1 MWREQVAGR
10 DVLRELA
17 RRDLL
22 LRYQHAWLGVGWA
35 LSGPL
40 VNLAVFTAVV
50 GPVAGLEAGAP
61 YPLWAAAGLLPWT
74 LLASSIRFAATS
86 LSSNPA
92 LVGKIWFPR
101 EALPLAT
108 VLVALVDFL
117 VGNVLLVALL
127 GYYGVAPSLTWIYL
141 PAVLAVELAFVAGSA
156 LLIALA
162 TLFWRDVRF
171 ALEIVLTAWM
181 FATPVVIPTDRLT
194 GPVATVL
201 EFNPM
206 AAILDAWRATLL
218 RGEAPDTVTFPLVT
232 LFAVGWL
239 LAAWWIFHRAEP
251 GFAERL

>member
-40 VNLAVFTAVV
+40 VNLGIFTTVV
-50 GPVAGLEAGAP
+50 APVAGLETGVP
-61 YPLWAAAGLLPWT
+61 YALWAAVGLLPWT

-117 VGNVLLVALL
+117 VANVLLVALL
-127 GYYGVAPSLTWIYL
+127 GFHGVAPSLAWIYV
-141 PAVLAVELAFVAGSA
+141 PVVLAVELAFVAGSA
-156 LLIALA
+156 LLIAMA

-181 FATPVVIPTDRLT
+181 FASPVVIPTDRLS
-194 GPVATVL
+194 GPVARVL
-201 EFNPM
+201 EYNPM
-206 AAILDAWRATLL
+206 APILDAWRATLL
-218 RGEAPDTVTFPLVT
+218 RGEAPDTYAFLAVT
-232 LFAVGWL
+232 LFSIGWFL
-239 LAAWWIFHRAEP
+239 GAWWIFHRAEP